1 MSLGTNLR
9 KCRESKGLT
18 QKEMAEIFDI
28 SKSNISKYESGD
40 VEPNVETLIK
50 YADYFRVSIDY
61 LLDRGNYNATAVAAL
76 LGYEGADEKAVT
88 FPNKLANQID
98 FSGTKIADLA
108 SVLGVDE
115 KKIMDWLTDK
125 SDDYPDFYKALSEYF
140 EVSERYW
147 TSPNAIS
154 PGIEPNMEEYLLIL
168 MRRDFLSSGIM
179 NDTYGRLEDYFPG
192 ILTTIDPEEK
202 ELLDN
207 FRKMNR
213 DSKDIVKGKS
223 KEVLRLQR
231 FEDQPN
237 TSVPPQ
243 RKAVGK

>member
-1 MSLGTNLR
+1 
-9 KCRESKGLT
+9 
-18 QKEMAEIFDI
+18 
-28 SKSNISKYESGD
+28 
-40 VEPNVETLIK
+40 
-50 YADYFRVSIDY
+50 
-61 LLDRGNYNATAVAAL
+61 
-76 LGYEGADEKAVT
+76 
-88 FPNKLANQID
+88 
-98 FSGTKIADLA
+98 
-108 SVLGVDE
+108 
-115 KKIMDWLTDK
+115 
-125 SDDYPDFYKALSEYF
+125 
-140 EVSERYW
+140 
-147 TSPNAIS
+147 
-154 PGIEPNMEEYLLIL
+154 MEEYLLIL